1 MNDKRL
7 ITAVLLFPLLFGGCV
22 NQTDDPKPPK
32 ITDTEPQE
40 SESTAENT
48 VSFADRLI
56 GLYKN
61 ESVEAGETVIQV
73 YEINNML
80 IAEADEEF
88 AAYYAMELIPSDA
101 GSGSDTDEMS
111 FTAYSFSGFSNFGEY
126 WNDGEKIA
134 VKLTPTGFDM
144 TKSDGTVTEY
154 TRDDLLEPIHIPERN
169 ADYLEAV
176 TEISHDP
183 SLTGEWVQ
191 SSDGYSMML
200 RMDSSGNILW
210 CSKKDGEPVSVHIG
224 VSSANP
230 DSGIIVS
237 VSERIGY
244 AEMPYKYDTSY
255 YFNGDGNLVLKNC
268 EPEGLLPTDGEIT
281 FVRLTPEA
289 SAAE

>member
-1 MNDKRL
+1 MMKHKR
-7 ITAVLLFPLLFGGCV
+7 IVTAVLLIPLLFGGCV
-22 NQTDDPKPPK
+22 NQTDE
-32 ITDTEPQE
+32 TESQE
-40 SESTAENT
+40 SEIVVENT

-56 GLYKN
+56 GIYRN
-61 ESVEAGETVIQV
+61 YSEEAGETVLQV
-73 YEINNML
+73 YEIDNML
-80 IAEADEEF
+80 IAEADEEY
-88 AAYYAMELIPSDA
+88 AAYYAMELIPADSEVFSGTDA
-101 GSGSDTDEMS
+101 DEMS
-111 FTAYSFSGFSNFGEY
+111 FTAYSFSGFSNYGEY
-126 WNDGEKIA
+126 WNDGEKIT
-134 VKLTPTGFDM
+134 VKLTPTGFTM

-154 TRDDLLEPIHIPERN
+154 TRDDLLEPIHNSKSN

-176 TEISHDP
+176 TEFSHDP
-183 SLTGEWVQ
+183 SLTGEWIHR
-191 SSDGYSMML
+191 SDGCFMMFRL
-200 RMDSSGNILW
+200 DADGNILW

-281 FVRLTPEA
+281 FVRITPEA